1 MMRPTVKRRIFQS
14 NLLVI
19 VLLVALTAVL
29 FNIAVRLYIRYD
41 IVAQL
46 QKVASSAVEAALRH
60 PGVPLSELPN
70 LPKLRNT
77 RDEEIVA
84 PRLNDPQR
92 ADGLVSS
99 ALYVLML
106 NRSLK
111 EPLSLLNADFLLLDQ
126 NKQAID
132 LIPASS
138 ERPYGVAERVVE
150 ELNKRSHPEKD
161 HVITFRA
168 AGTDYAAVVQ
178 PVSNRNSFGL
188 GWVVIYAN
196 LRQVKQLQGAI
207 NLILL
212 VVLVVSALLAA
223 TFSSRAAR
231 QIAAPFSALNA
242 HVRAVAERKFA
253 GKIGLPTEDE
263 WREFV
268 SNINVMTE
276 KLERY
281 DNAQKTFL
289 QNVSHEL
296 RTPLMSIQGYA
307 EGIRYQVVDPAAA
320 ADVILKET
328 ERLTGL
334 VGDLLYLSRLEA
346 VEENEPYSRFD
357 LNEWM
362 ADCVRR
368 MNGIALPK
376 GVDIEFVPASGPIE
390 LLADREKLSRA
401 LANLI
406 GNSIRYAE
414 SSVVI
419 TARLVNGEK
428 VELRITDD
436 GPGFEV
442 EELPF
447 IFDRFFK
454 GKKGEFGLG
463 LAISKSIIEKH
474 AGGIRARNAAT
485 GAEFVIELP
494 TAPGSGGPEEADGD
508 GREP

>member
-1 MMRPTVKRRIFQS
+1 VKRRIFQT
-14 NLLVI
+14 NLVVI
-19 VLLVALTAVL
+19 LLLVALTAVM
-29 FNIAVRLYIRYD
+29 FNIAIGMYIRND

-46 QKVASSAVEAALRH
+46 QKVASSAVEAALRN
-60 PGVPLSELPN
+60 PGVSFPELPN
-70 LPKLRNT
+70 MPKLWNGQHG
-77 RDEEIVA
+77 DIAV
-84 PRLNDPQR
+84 PRLNDNAQR
-92 ADGLVSS
+92 SDGFLNS

-126 NKQAID
+126 NKQVVD
-132 LIPASS
+132 LAPSS
-138 ERPYGVAERVVE
+138 DRPSGVAERVVE
-150 ELNKRSHPEKD
+150 ELNKRYDPEAD
-161 HVITFRA
+161 HVFTFRA
-168 AGTDYAAVVQ
+168 SGTDFAAVVK

-196 LRQVKQLQGAI
+196 LRQVKQLQWAI
-207 NLILL
+207 NLIM
-212 VVLVVSALLAA
+212 VFVLVAAALLAA
-223 TFSSRAAR
+223 LFSSRAAR
-231 QIAAPFSALNA
+231 QISAPFSALNA

-253 GKIGLPTEDE
+253 GKIGLPSEDE

-268 SNINVMTE
+268 SNINAMTE

-307 EGIRYQVVDPAAA
+307 EGIRYQVVDPNDAAE
-320 ADVILKET
+320 VILKET

-362 ADCVRR
+362 SDCARR
-368 MNGIALPK
+368 MNGIALQK
-376 GVDIEFVPASGPIE
+376 GVELKVVPASNPFE
-390 LLADREKLSRA
+390 LVADREKLSRA

-406 GNSIRYAE
+406 ANSIRYAE
-414 SSVVI
+414 SAVVI
-419 TARLVNGEK
+419 AAKPVNGER
-428 VELRITDD
+428 VELCITDD
-436 GPGFEV
+436 GPGFDA
-442 EELPF
+442 EELPH

-474 AGGIRARNAAT
+474 AGRISARNGAA
-485 GAEFVIELP
+485 GAEIVIELP
-494 TAPGSGGPEEADGD
+494 AAAPESGSKDETDGSGGRAK
-508 GREP
+508 

>member
-1 MMRPTVKRRIFQS
+1 MMRPTVKRRIFRT
-14 NLLVI
+14 NLVVI
-19 VLLVALTAVL
+19 LLLVALTAVM
-29 FNIAVRLYIRYD
+29 FNFAVGLYIRND

-46 QKVASSAVEAALRH
+46 QKVASSAVEAALRN
-60 PGVPLSELPN
+60 PGVSLPELPN
-70 LPKLRNT
+70 IPKPWIAQK
-77 RDEEIVA
+77 DDIVT
-84 PRLNDPQR
+84 PRPNDAQH
-92 ADGLVSS
+92 ADGFLNS

-126 NKQAID
+126 DKQAVD
-132 LIPASS
+132 LMPASS
-138 ERPYGVAERVVE
+138 DRPSGVVERVVE
-150 ELNKRSHPEKD
+150 ELNKRRDPEAD

-168 AGTDYAAVVQ
+168 SGTDYAAVVK

-196 LRQVKQLQGAI
+196 LRQVKQLQWAI
-207 NLILL
+207 NLIMGF
-212 VVLVVSALLAA
+212 VLIASALLAA
-223 TFSSRAAR
+223 LFSSRAAR
-231 QIAAPFSALNA
+231 QISAPFSALNA

-253 GKIGLPTEDE
+253 GKIGLPIEDE

-268 SNINVMTE
+268 SNINAMTE

-307 EGIRYQVVDPAAA
+307 EGIRYQVVDPDAAV
-320 ADVILKET
+320 DVILKET
-328 ERLTGL
+328 ERLTEL

-357 LNEWM
+357 LNEWIS
-362 ADCVRR
+362 DCTRR
-368 MNGIALPK
+368 MNGIALQK
-376 GVDIEFVPASGPIE
+376 GVEITVVPASSPVE

-401 LANLI
+401 LTNLI

-414 SSVVI
+414 SAVVI
-419 TARLVNGEK
+419 AATPVNEAR

-436 GPGFEV
+436 GPGFEA
-442 EELPF
+442 EELPH

-474 AGGIRARNAAT
+474 AGGIRAQNGAT
-485 GAEFVIELP
+485 GAEIVIELP
-494 TAPGSGGPEEADGD
+494 AASESRGKNETEDN
-508 GREP
+508 GRKK